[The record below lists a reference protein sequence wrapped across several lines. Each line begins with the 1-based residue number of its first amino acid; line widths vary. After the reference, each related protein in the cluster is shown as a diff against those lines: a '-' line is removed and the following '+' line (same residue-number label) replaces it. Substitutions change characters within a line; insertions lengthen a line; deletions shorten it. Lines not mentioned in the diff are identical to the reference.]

1 LEKVGTVFSN
11 HWNFMPMDER
21 DEMIDQ
27 PIRDLLGNGNQP
39 LLSYEFFP
47 PKDDQGMETLRGIVE
62 RLQPTR
68 PDFVTVTY
76 GAGGSTRERS
86 FKVCS
91 MLAEMGLTPVMPHLT
106 CVGSS
111 RDDLRALADEIYERG
126 HRNIMTLRGDPPKGD
141 TTFTPAPDGLSYA
154 VDLVRLLKDQHPDFC
169 CGVAAYP
176 EKHPEAASPESDL
189 DNLKAKFDAGGDF
202 GTTQLFF
209 DNAVY
214 YRFLEKATAAGV
226 TKPILPGLLPALS
239 LKQVERMCAMCQASL
254 PPALAE
260 RLASAGGDA
269 DAAEQ
274 VGIDWAIEQIRD
286 LLDHGVPGVHL
297 YILNRS
303 RAALSKPL
311 LELFGRS

>member
-1 LEKVGTVFSN
+1 MTDIQISSLFTKTT
-11 HWNFMPMDER
+11 R
-21 DEMIDQ
+21 
-27 PIRDLLGNGNQP
+27 P
-39 LLSYEFFP
+39 LLSFEFFP
-47 PKDDQGMETLRGIVE
+47 PKDDAGLEALRITCE
-62 RLQPTR
+62 KLKPTH

-76 GAGGSTRERS
+76 GAGGSTRERT

-91 MLAEMGLTPVMPHLT
+91 MLAELGFGPVMPHLT

-111 RDDLRALADEIYERG
+111 RADLRELAAMIHGKGY
-126 HRNIMTLRGDPPKGD
+126 RNIMTLRGDPPKGD
-141 TTFTPAPDGLSYA
+141 TAFKAAPDGLSYA
-154 VDLVRLLKDQHPDFC
+154 VDLVRLLKQQHLDFC

-189 DNLKAKFDAGGDF
+189 MNLKEKLDSGGDF

-214 YRFLEKATAAGV
+214 YRFVEKARAIGI

-239 LKQVERMCAMCQASL
+239 LKQVERMCSMCNTHL
-254 PPALAE
+254 PTALAD
-260 RLASAGGDA
+260 RLRAAGDDA

-274 VGIDWAIEQIRD
+274 VGIDWAIEQMRD
-286 LLDHGVPGVHL
+286 LLAHGVPGIHI

-303 RAALSKPL
+303 RAALSPKL
-311 LELFGRS
+311 LALFGRHL